1 MTAIFDTVRN
11 GLSTATTTATLTASY
26 FQRIKP
32 YTQIDP
38 AKDPRTSFVLVVQ
51 PDSDNVKY
59 VLENMSSGKIASI
72 VPKYDWFEYTI
83 TNIARNQKFTAQ
95 LNGTDDL
102 GYTDGG
108 SEVKYEPETT
118 ECTNK
123 ECFVGYQWKVETGFW
138 VPGAGNLT
146 LQEKI
151 GNLFLIQLA
160 GRKNMSPTS
169 LRLII
174 NHQVSAFIGFP

>member
-1 MTAIFDTVRN
+1 
-11 GLSTATTTATLTASY
+11 
-26 FQRIKP
+26 
-32 YTQIDP
+32 
-38 AKDPRTSFVLVVQ
+38 
-51 PDSDNVKY
+51 
-59 VLENMSSGKIASI
+59 MSSGKIASI

-123 ECFVGYQWKVETGFW
+123 ECFVGYQWNVETGFW

-151 GNLFLIQLA
+151 GGKWVNVKTA
-160 GRKNMSPTS
+160 KPVPDPTGREKKYVTYIIKIDYQSPGKRVYRLSIGASKKYSGRIMPAFTQVIS
-169 LRLII
+169 LT
-174 NHQVSAFIGFP
+174 